1 MLATYPSMS
10 ECYYMMGRV
19 YEKMEEHTTA
29 ILVIE
34 KAVSLVKRGNRL
46 EVNIIDLFTSLYDNY
61 VALSPPDHHGGM
73 RALEQVVAMF
83 PTNIKQLFNYYH
95 IKQYISALKRL
106 VPLKREALRA
116 FDDQFDKYMAIART
130 GVMPPLAPIRASVFA
145 PMEEQT
151 KVNHM
156 FGEYIYARDKFKYQH
171 APVKGGSLFTSSSLD
186 RVHRDVLRVG
196 LVSGDVYYNHPMMHL
211 MRTAFRYLRVPT
223 LTLSHP

>member
-73 RALEQVVAMF
+73 RALEGQV
-83 PTNIKQLFNYYH
+83 QLFMRDRLH
-95 IKQYISALKRL
+95 RSPETLCTALMSAAMRRCGGVPQDDMTVCCTLFKRRKSR
-106 VPLKREALRA
+106 KRE
-116 FDDQFDKYMAIART
+116 T
-130 GVMPPLAPIRASVFA
+130 ETHEGASSF
-145 PMEEQT
+145 
-151 KVNHM
+151 N
-156 FGEYIYARDKFKYQH
+156 
-171 APVKGGSLFTSSSLD
+171 
-186 RVHRDVLRVG
+186 
-196 LVSGDVYYNHPMMHL
+196 
-211 MRTAFRYLRVPT
+211 
-223 LTLSHP
+223 

>member
-1 MLATYPSMS
+1 
-10 ECYYMMGRV
+10 
-19 YEKMEEHTTA
+19 
-29 ILVIE
+29 
-34 KAVSLVKRGNRL
+34 
-46 EVNIIDLFTSLYDNY
+46 
-61 VALSPPDHHGGM
+61 
-73 RALEQVVAMF
+73 
-83 PTNIKQLFNYYH
+83 
-95 IKQYISALKRL
+95 
-106 VPLKREALRA
+106 
-116 FDDQFDKYMAIART
+116 MAIART

-171 APVKGGSLFTSSSLD
+171 APVKGGSPHTSSSLD